1 MLLCTTRILEACY
14 HLDMDAKKKKITL
27 NELGDMM
34 THVVTHMATKEDIAD
49 IRNEMATKVEL
60 VGVKSDLA
68 SVKSDLAGVKSDLA
82 EVKNT
87 MATASELA
95 ILRRDVEE
103 IKEKVHS
110 HDGFAKEIDH
120 TLSRVVI
127 IEKHLGLAQAH

>member
-1 MLLCTTRILEACY
+1 MN
-14 HLDMDAKKKKITL
+14 AKKKKITL

-34 THVVTHMATKEDIAD
+34 THVVAHMATKEDIAD
-49 IRNEMATKVEL
+49 IRNEMATKAE
-60 VGVKSDLA
+60 
-68 SVKSDLAGVKSDLA
+68 LA